1 MNKNILMGGFFLD
14 LEKRIAD
21 LEVQVQNQQKQF
33 EKLINYLGVDF
44 SKSPKQV
51 LNVDYNTIKIF

>member
-21 LEVQVQNQQKQF
+21 LEVQVQNQRNKNFQYF
-33 EKLINYLGVDF
+33 TLGF
-44 SKSPKQV
+44 SVASLLV
-51 LNVDYNTIKIF
+51 AILRCFI